1 MNAIIIAIALL
12 GQCDCKG
19 GCCPVT
25 KPLPSLALPTIQT
38 PQETPEEAY
47 ATARAKCLKDGRRLY
62 VYVSTEN
69 CQWCKV
75 VSPWLAH
82 LAARGRLVY
91 LDAEKQS
98 ELASSAADSGPVPRL
113 ARYRK
118 VNGVWK
124 RAIFV
129 GADEIKA
136 EIFPTAETE
145 TPKPQPAAP
154 VCSGGS

>member
-1 MNAIIIAIALL
+1 MNALLLAIALL

-19 GCCPVT
+19 GSCPV
-25 KPLPSLALPTIQT
+25 KPLPSLAQPTIEAKQ
-38 PQETPEEAY
+38 QTPEEAY
-47 ATARAKCLKDGRRLY
+47 ATARAACMKDGRRLY

-98 ELASSAADSGPVPRL
+98 ELALSAADSGPVPRL
-113 ARYRK
+113 ARYRR
-118 VNGVWK
+118 VGGVWK

-136 EIFPTAETE
+136 EIFPSGEPETQ
-145 TPKPQPAAP
+145 KPQPAAL
-154 VCSGGS
+154 VCSGGN